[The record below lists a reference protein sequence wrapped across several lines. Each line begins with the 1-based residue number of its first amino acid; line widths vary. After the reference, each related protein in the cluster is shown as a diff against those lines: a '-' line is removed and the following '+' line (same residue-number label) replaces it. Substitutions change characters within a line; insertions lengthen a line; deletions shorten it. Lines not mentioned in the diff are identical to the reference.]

1 MPVELLDFINI
12 IEEVLGK
19 KARKNLLPM
28 QPGDVPS
35 TFADIDDL
43 MEDVSFKPATSV
55 EDGIRRFIE
64 WYREYYKV

>member
-1 MPVELLDFINI
+1 VELLDFINI
-12 IEEVLGK
+12 IEKVLSK
-19 KARKNLLPM
+19 KARMNLLPM
-28 QPGDVPS
+28 QPGDVPR

-43 MEDVSFKPATSV
+43 MKDVSFKPATSV

>member
-1 MPVELLDFINI
+1 VELLDFIKI
-12 IEEVLGK
+12 LEKLLGK
-19 KARKNLLPM
+19 KARMNLLPM
-28 QPGDVPS
+28 QPGDVPR

-43 MEDVSFKPATSV
+43 MKDVSFKPATSV